1 MINLPAEAFAP
12 LAAVLVFTGGL
23 ISGLSPCTLP
33 TVVFVVGYVGGYS
46 QKSRKRGFVISLAF
60 VLGLSLTLALMGA
73 LVAAMGGLFLESKAL
88 WYIIAGILIFMGANL
103 LGLLS
108 FPGLTGTT
116 LKTPKNRGLLGAFM
130 LGIPFA
136 FAASPCTTPVT
147 ASVLAYAAVKGSA
160 FYGFLL
166 LFLYAVGRSIP
177 LLLAG
182 TFTGVLKSLQGMG
195 RWNDVLQKVSGMV
208 LIVLGL
214 WFLWSN
220 T

>member
-1 MINLPAEAFAP
+1 
-12 LAAVLVFTGGL
+12 
-23 ISGLSPCTLP
+23 
-33 TVVFVVGYVGGYS
+33 
-46 QKSRKRGFVISLAF
+46 
-60 VLGLSLTLALMGA
+60 
-73 LVAAMGGLFLESKAL
+73 MGGLFLESKAL